1 MNIYINGISAISPQN
16 TFENSSFLEEI
27 ENHERLFLEIITPN
41 YKAFINPKQLR
52 RMSKIIRMGVASGNM
67 ALQNAKVENPDAI
80 ITGTGL
86 GCIVDTEKFL
96 NSLLENKEQLL
107 TPTSFILSTH
117 NTISAQIAVMLT
129 CNNYNYTYVHSS
141 VSFENAL
148 LDAHMHF
155 SEGKMKNI
163 LVGGIDE
170 ITEENYN
177 TKINSQIWKTEA
189 PTIKQLY
196 QTNSAGCIPGE
207 SSSFAVLSTE
217 KTESSLAQF
226 KDVHTVFQA
235 SEQELTEELDAFLE
249 KNQLKRDDIDL
260 LVLGM
265 NGDARYDQSYME
277 FAQNNCPNASIAS
290 FKNIC
295 GEHDSASA
303 FAFWVA
309 AKIAKEQNIPEII
322 LQKTGTKKDYQNI
335 LIYHY
340 NFMHCNNHAFTLIT
354 K

>member
-16 TFENSSFLEEI
+16 TFEETAFLQDI
-27 ENHERLFLEIITPN
+27 ENHESLYLEIIKPN

-52 RMSKIIRMGVASGNM
+52 RMSKIIRMGVAAGNK
-67 ALQNAKVENPDAI
+67 ALQEANIENPDAI

-117 NTISAQIAVMLT
+117 NTVSAQIAVMLS

-148 LDAHMHF
+148 LDAYMHF

-177 TKINSQIWKTEA
+177 TKKNSSIWKE
-189 PTIKQLY
+189 
-196 QTNSAGCIPGE
+196 SATAVNQFFNTDSKGCIPGE
-207 SSSFAVLSTE
+207 SAAFASLSSE
-217 KTESSLAQF
+217 KNELTLAQF
-226 KDVHTVFQA
+226 KDVHTIFQA
-235 SEQELTEELDAFLE
+235 TEKELDQELEAFL
-249 KNQLKRDDIDL
+249 NRNNLKKEDIDVL
-260 LVLGM
+260 LVGM
-265 NGDARYDQSYME
+265 NGDKAYDESYLK
-277 FAQNNCPNASIAS
+277 FANNNCPQAAVAS

-303 FAFWVA
+303 FAFWTA
-309 AKIAKEQNIPEII
+309 ARIAKEQSIPEIL
-322 LQKTGTKKDYQNI
+322 LQKEGATKNYQNI

-340 NFMHCNNHAFTLIT
+340 NFMHGNNHAFTLIAE
-354 K
+354 